1 MGGSSTSL
9 RQSTNTK
16 SVEKAAQEVK
26 GQLGSSGLDVLIN
39 NAAIQQH
46 SPNNKMEDFSPAD
59 FSRIHLVGPHRVIT
73 AVLPLLRAGTQ
84 KKIINISSTMGSIAW
99 ADAMNIAQGSAY
111 KVSKAGFHMLNKQ
124 FSLDLAEEGF
134 TCLLVSP
141 GWLKT
146 DLGTDY
152 GDFTV
157 DVGAAEMKRII
168 LASTPAQNG
177 KFLNIHVPGH
187 ENSPGRHD
195 GKEIEW

>member
-1 MGGSSTSL
+1 
-9 RQSTNTK
+9 
-16 SVEKAAQEVK
+16 
-26 GQLGSSGLDVLIN
+26 
-39 NAAIQQH
+39 
-46 SPNNKMEDFSPAD
+46 
-59 FSRIHLVGPHRVIT
+59 
-73 AVLPLLRAGTQ
+73 
-84 KKIINISSTMGSIAW
+84 MGSIAW

-111 KVSKAGFHMLNKQ
+111 KVSKAGLHMLNKQ

-141 GWLKT
+141 GVCLRPLTFIEARPLTAHVKWLKT

-157 DVGAAEMKRII
+157 DVGAAEIKRIVI
-168 LASTPAQNG
+168 EASPSQNG

-187 ENSPGRHD
+187 ETSPGRYD

>member
-1 MGGSSTSL
+1 
-9 RQSTNTK
+9 
-16 SVEKAAQEVK
+16 
-26 GQLGSSGLDVLIN
+26 
-39 NAAIQQH
+39 
-46 SPNNKMEDFSPAD
+46 
-59 FSRIHLVGPHRVIT
+59 
-73 AVLPLLRAGTQ
+73 
-84 KKIINISSTMGSIAW
+84 
-99 ADAMNIAQGSAY
+99 MNIAQGSAY

-141 GWLKT
+141 GVSLRLQQYLLSTLLTKYFVKWLKT

-157 DVGAAEMKRII
+157 DVGAAEIKRII
-168 LASTPAQNG
+168 LASSPAQNG

-187 ENSPGRHD
+187 ENAPGRYD